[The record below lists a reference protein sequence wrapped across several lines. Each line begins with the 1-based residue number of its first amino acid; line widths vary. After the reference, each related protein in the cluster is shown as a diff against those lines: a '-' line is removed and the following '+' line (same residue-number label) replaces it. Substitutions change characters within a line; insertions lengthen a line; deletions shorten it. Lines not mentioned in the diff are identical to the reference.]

1 MNRTASTFHP
11 PRWLGL
17 LALGL
22 PLLAGG
28 PAAWAQKS
36 PAVDR
41 VSVWLGGYLVDAQG
55 DLQAQTPD
63 GAYDTGWQRVIEGD
77 ETVYRA
83 RVDWLL
89 FESQG
94 FSVDYYRF
102 KRTDSRGIG
111 DSFSFNGV
119 DYTASASASAETTV
133 DVGNFS
139 YRWWFGSG
147 DTAFGLGLGAAYF
160 KASLAY
166 EASAA
171 LGGASDSI
179 VGKVGDHTWAPLVT
193 AGLRHRINDA
203 FRVYAD
209 VSGARK
215 NGGENSGDIVNAA
228 LGLEYFPW
236 KNIGV
241 GAEYGTTRIRYHHR
255 GDDVDARL
263 KLRLNGPSVFL
274 RMRF

>member
-1 MNRTASTFHP
+1 MRPLSVL
-11 PRWLGL
+11 PRRRGSVLPA

-22 PLLAGG
+22 LVAGSG
-28 PAAWAQKS
+28 AWAQKS

-41 VSVWLGGYLVDAQG
+41 VSVWLGGYRVDANG
-55 DLQAQTPD
+55 DLQAHTPD
-63 GAYDTGWQRVIEGD
+63 GAYNTGWQRVIDGD

-83 RVDWLL
+83 RLDWLL

-94 FSVDYYRF
+94 FSIDYYRF
-102 KRTDSRGIG
+102 KRTDTRGIS

-119 DYTASASASAETTV
+119 NYAVDASASAKTTV

-147 DTAFGLGLGAAYF
+147 DTALGLGLGAAYF

-166 EASAA
+166 EASAT
-171 LGGASDSI
+171 LGGVSDS
-179 VGKVGDHTWAPLVT
+179 VVDRVGDNTWAPLVT
-193 AGLRHRINDA
+193 FGLRHRINDA

-215 NGGENSGDIVNAA
+215 NGGDNSGDIVNAA
-228 LGLEYFPW
+228 LGVEYFPW
-236 KNIGV
+236 QNIGV